1 MTHQSRSSSCPLS
14 RILLLRSLP
23 FLKSTLGGCS
33 KITRIRVKKI
43 LSLFLFPC
51 IVNHWFR
58 HRRSLISS
66 SSPSPFQRA
75 ATEALLSSSSSSS
88 SSSMEFFHGNV
99 QKAAVRR
106 ECHASDSAW
115 PYKRKF
121 MQIQGDHCKYPP
133 PLPSPLHRL
142 TSHEGGGGKSKVSE
156 AKKST
161 SQDPSSS
168 HPRRLFGMH
177 FESPWRHHGDI
188 IHRRSSPLP
197 TPLHLP
203 PALLLPSPSVLRLHF
218 ISRKLPLIS

>member
-1 MTHQSRSSSCPLS
+1 MTHQSRSSSCLLS

-58 HRRSLISS
+58 HHRSLISSS

-75 ATEALLSSSSSSS
+75 ATEALLSSSSSS

-121 MQIQGDHCKYPP
+121 MQIQGDHCEYPP
-133 PLPSPLHRL
+133 PTLAPSPTDVTR
-142 TSHEGGGGKSKVSE
+142 GGGREIEGIGGKEVNIPRSIILASQKTFWHAFRVSV
-156 AKKST
+156 T
-161 SQDPSSS
+161 
-168 HPRRLFGMH
+168 
-177 FESPWRHHGDI
+177 SPWRHHPQEI
-188 IHRRSSPLP
+188 IPSP
-197 TPLHLP
+197 HP
-203 PALLLPSPSVLRLHF
+203 PPSPPCPLLPSPSVLRLHF